1 MWNAS
6 ISLRSKHVLLRPLQI
21 ADADALVAAARDG
34 ALWNLAVTVV
44 PDAGSID
51 DYVKHALHS
60 QTSGTAQPFTILLND
75 PPTVI
80 GSTRYWNM
88 DADNRSLEIG
98 HTWIGESW
106 QRSFVNTECKY
117 LLLRYAFETLECIRV
132 QFTTDELNAR
142 SRAAILR
149 LGAVEEGVIRHE
161 RIMPNGRKRNSLRYS
176 IIDSEWPQ
184 VRGNLECKLRTM
196 NSVVEY
202 FAGEYFAGVDA
213 NSGSA

>member
-1 MWNAS
+1 M
-6 ISLRSKHVLLRPLQI
+6 
-21 ADADALVAAARDG
+21 
-34 ALWNLAVTVV
+34 
-44 PDAGSID
+44 
-51 DYVKHALHS
+51 
-60 QTSGTAQPFTILLND
+60 
-75 PPTVI
+75 
-80 GSTRYWNM
+80 
-88 DADNRSLEIG
+88 
-98 HTWIGESW
+98 
-106 QRSFVNTECKY
+106 
-117 LLLRYAFETLECIRV
+117 RV

-202 FAGEYFAGVDA
+202 FAGVDA